1 MSNIINRED
10 PTKLYMQLFD
20 ILKQRIESGE
30 WAVDSQIPIEQELCR
45 IYDLSK
51 ATVRLAVAELARQGY
66 LKRLQG
72 KGTFVCK
79 RIIPE
84 GLSMVT
90 SFRELMLDAGI
101 NVTTKV
107 LALTIMMPS
116 EDLDI
121 KLDIPD
127 DRHIIY
133 LKRLRLVDNE
143 PVLLQ
148 ETFIP
153 HHICPSLLDDDLE
166 KNSLHELLEKKYGIR
181 FTKVQDYISLSCPPQ
196 NDCRYLG
203 LKEDCSVLLL
213 EQLVY
218 SGNTQLKYTRSFKR
232 PDRFKFFI
240 ELERQSLNN

>member
-1 MSNIINRED
+1 MSNIINRDD
-10 PTKLYMQLFD
+10 PTKLYMQLYE
-20 ILKQRIESGE
+20 IMKQRIESGE
-30 WAVDSQIPIEQELCR
+30 WAVDSQIPIEQDLCT

-51 ATVRLAVAELARQGY
+51 ATVRQAVAELARQGY

-101 NVTTKV
+101 KVTTKV

-121 KLDIPD
+121 KLDIQD

-166 KNSLHELLEKKYGIR
+166 NNSLHELLEKKYGLR
-181 FTKVQDYISLSCPPQ
+181 FTKVQDYISLSCPPP
-196 NDCRYLG
+196 NDCKALA

-213 EQLVY
+213 EQLVF
-218 SGNTQLKYTRSFKR
+218 SGDTQLKYTRSYKR

-240 ELERQSLNN
+240 ELERQSL

>member
-1 MSNIINRED
+1 MAITINRDD
-10 PTKLYMQLFD
+10 PTKLYMQLYE
-20 ILKQRIESGE
+20 IMRQRIESGE
-30 WAVDSQIPIEQELCR
+30 WAVDSQIPIEQDLCT

-51 ATVRLAVAELARQGY
+51 ATVRQAVAELARQGY

-79 RIIPE
+79 RIIPA

-90 SFRELMLDAGI
+90 SFRELMLEAGVKI
-101 NVTTKV
+101 TTKV

-116 EDLDI
+116 DDLDI

-166 KNSLHELLEKKYGIR
+166 NNSLHELLENKYGIR
-181 FTKVQDYISLSCPPQ
+181 FTKVQDYISLSCPPPSE
-196 NDCRYLG
+196 CGLLE

-213 EQLVY
+213 EQLVF
-218 SGNTQLKYTRSFKR
+218 SGDTQLKYTRSFKR

-240 ELERQSLNN
+240 ELERQSL

>member
-1 MSNIINRED
+1 MSNIINRD
-10 PTKLYMQLFD
+10 NPTKLYMQLYE
-20 ILKQRIESGE
+20 IMKQRIESGE
-30 WAVDSQIPIEQELCR
+30 WAVDSQIPIEQELCK
-45 IYDLSK
+45 IYELSK
-51 ATVRLAVAELARQGY
+51 ATIRLAVAELARQGY

-101 NVTTKV
+101 KVTTKV

-121 KLDIPD
+121 KLDIQD

-143 PVLLQ
+143 PVILQ

-166 KNSLHELLEKKYGIR
+166 NNSLHELLEKKYGIR
-181 FTKVQDYISLSCPPQ
+181 FTKVQDYISLTCPLPS
-196 NDCRYLG
+196 DCELLE
-203 LKEDCSVLLL
+203 LKKDCSVLLL
-213 EQLVY
+213 EQLVF
-218 SGNTQLKYTRSFKR
+218 SGDTQLKYTRSYKR

-240 ELERQSLNN
+240 ELERQSL

>member
-1 MSNIINRED
+1 MQNTINRD
-10 PTKLYMQLFD
+10 NPTKLYMQLFE
-20 ILKQRIESGE
+20 IMKQRIESGE
-30 WAVDSQIPIEQELCR
+30 WAVDSQIPIEQELCK

-79 RIIPE
+79 RVIPE

-90 SFRELMLDAGI
+90 SFRELMLDAGVKI
-101 NVTTKV
+101 TTKV

-116 EDLDI
+116 DDLDI

-127 DRHIIY
+127 DRHILY
-133 LKRLRLVDNE
+133 LKRLRLVEGE
-143 PVLLQ
+143 PALLQ

-166 KNSLHELLEKKYGIR
+166 NNSLHDLLEKKYGIR
-181 FTKVQDYISLSCPPQ
+181 FTKVQDYISLSRPSPA
-196 NDCRYLG
+196 DCG
-203 LKEDCSVLLL
+203 LLDLEKDCSVLLL
-213 EQLVY
+213 EQMVF
-218 SGNTQLKYTRSFKR
+218 SGDTQLQYTRSFKR

-240 ELERQSLNN
+240 ELERPAA

>member
-1 MSNIINRED
+1 MLNTINRD
-10 PTKLYMQLFD
+10 NPTKLYMQLFD
-20 ILKQRIESGE
+20 IMKQRIESGE
-30 WAVDSQIPIEQELCR
+30 WAVDSQIPIEDDLCK

-51 ATVRLAVAELARQGY
+51 ATVRLAVAELVRQGY

-90 SFRELMLDAGI
+90 SFRELMLDAGVKI
-101 NVTTKV
+101 TTKV

-116 EDLDI
+116 DDLDI

-133 LKRLRLVDNE
+133 LKRLRLVDGD

-166 KNSLHELLEKKYGIR
+166 NNSLHDLLEKKYSIR
-181 FTKVQDYISLSCPPQ
+181 FTKVQDYISISYPSPA
-196 NDCRYLG
+196 DCELLA
-203 LKEDCSVLLL
+203 LKKECSVLLL
-213 EQLVY
+213 EQLVF
-218 SGNTQLKYTRSFKR
+218 SGDTQLKYTRSYKR

-240 ELERQSLNN
+240 ELERQSL